1 MKPKKR
7 RGNRDAEK
15 LGDLIKP
22 MLKQLKVIG
31 RRVGRDLHEAWL
43 EVAGPDLS
51 RRTRLSSFRSGQVV
65 VDVDSAA
72 LLHELQN
79 FRRGDLLARLRER
92 LPRPHISEL
101 RFRLG
106 AFGYRDC

>member
-1 MKPKKR
+1 MRKKKDR
-7 RGNRDAEK
+7 PEGPPEK
-15 LGDLIKP
+15 LGDLIQP
-22 MLKQLKVIG
+22 MLSELRVVG
-31 RRVGRDLHEAWL
+31 RRVGRELHDAWL
-43 EVAGPDLS
+43 DVAGPELS
-51 RRTRLSSFRSGQVV
+51 ARTRLSSFRSGRVV
-65 VDVDSAA
+65 VEVDSAA

-79 FRRGDLLARLRER
+79 FRGGDMLVRLRER